1 MSRNCILVTEAW
13 KICFVSEYRMFGWP
27 QQRKTQKFTRRWDV
41 ILMQS
46 FLLKTMWPCDPSSG
60 NENSNSIP
68 WDAALSQLNMG
79 VYHKARDLWS
89 LISTNLALK
98 LQYRYKRLWAITIA
112 DGFQCLP
119 LLSSPKTKPINQMTW
134 LLLRPALNGCVIL
147 KINNDDIDKRE
158 INNNTRQIE
167 GKLTLHKV
175 SCGVLTIN
183 RVRFHNPPLLLTKAR
198 TVSFLALC
206 SHSDLDSVP
215 VKY

>member
-1 MSRNCILVTEAW
+1 MPA
-13 KICFVSEYRMFGWP
+13 
-27 QQRKTQKFTRRWDV
+27 
-41 ILMQS
+41 
-46 FLLKTMWPCDPSSG
+46 
-60 NENSNSIP
+60 
-68 WDAALSQLNMG
+68 
-79 VYHKARDLWS
+79 
-89 LISTNLALK
+89 LALLTK
-98 LQYRYKRLWAITIA
+98 NQTNQPNDLVASAT
-112 DGFQCLP
+112 GFERVR
-119 LLSSPKTKPINQMTW
+119 NF
-134 LLLRPALNGCVIL
+134 